1 MKATTSACVPETA
14 ATVLRHWRSNSV
26 DELAPRQ
33 SMTAPV
39 SPPRQ
44 LLPVV
49 SSVLKKLSRFIPTTR
64 VSPPTAGGLVGRGFV
79 AWKSTVAAGDTG
91 RMRYALALA
100 ALPPQV

>member
-26 DELAPRQ
+26 AGVGPRPA
-33 SMTAPV
+33 MGGPGA
-39 SPPRQ
+39 PPRG
-44 LLPVV
+44 
-49 SSVLKKLSRFIPTTR
+49 VLARGLRGGGEVRRFIPTTR
-64 VSPPTAGGLVGRGFV
+64 VSPPTVGGLAGRGLVGR
-79 AWKSTVAAGDTG
+79 KSTVADGSTG